1 MDCWSAEVNDFIR
14 SCSEACAKEQNDSR
28 SVARRFFDIE
38 SRATADG
45 QVDRLD
51 LRAKLPRSV
60 ASYVVRGCDPDSL
73 KHPDWTC
80 LPKLR
85 KACDAWD
92 IDSSLCLFLF
102 CVRIRTL
109 YTRLFAVERAI
120 AAPRANRYLAS
131 TRPPRVW
138 SPPTYWDWWTSFV
151 QRCLRPAP
159 GLDASPEPSRIQ
171 PSAVGKTDADDSLVH
186 TTAESPNLDSQLG
199 ASLNAESFDISHHD
213 HESGDSIGH
222 VVERLEQDSGEP
234 CHSSDRP
241 TRSISD
247 HDIDSVAPL
256 EPRHHHLS
264 TIDEVTELDD
274 DSDQRTEGSR
284 YSSGADYSAV
294 EEARRQQVYITS
306 LPSAQILTHF
316 VQIPE
321 LEDSFPTLD
330 TVFAL
335 QDDNLSDLDNIF
347 DTVPLEYNDEL
358 ADPDETS
365 NLHCTGSSGLPQQP
379 TGGSTPTRPLAPG
392 TLVTPNIDTVQT
404 TSALEMAQ
412 AVQEDGVASGGFK
425 LSKVTL
431 EPEQPRPLG
440 MHVEISRKRKE
451 RAMPSPEA
459 SSSKRRNTFSIDEDP
474 LDSLVPG
481 SCVIGSVMSATLY
494 GLSDL
499 LPHSTLVAKCT
510 AQELAH
516 SHGRTAL
523 KLNEMLRLAAAHV
536 KILLPF
542 NSCNHWSL
550 AVATARADDTDVT
563 IEMYDSISSNARAV
577 RSLQSEAQSR
587 VAHLLKVR
595 SRSSAPIPPALPP
608 SSRCSLRQSIQQTN
622 DTDCGVAVAVH
633 AFYDLSQVL
642 LPLETDFLLWRRL
655 LAAFL
660 AARTDSNRPSSALGT
675 IRAAHQ
681 KSMGI
686 KSKPAIVIQ
695 IPKTLR
701 DLCASNP
708 LSELA
713 KLEYSRAKECSAG
726 LVELLHS
733 IESSQKATDEM
744 LKTNQATTQAAVH
757 DARKILRQLWAMTD
771 TTPSSVEAL
780 VRKLAN
786 VGKALREVADDEDT
800 AALLRKRIETIE
812 SELTVERDRV
822 TRDNNRRLL
831 GITGLRALE
840 GELGLVEQE
849 LVALRPGDEQQG
861 LRL

>member
-14 SCSEACAKEQNDSR
+14 SCSEACAKAQNDSR

-38 SRATADG
+38 SRATANG
-45 QVDRLD
+45 QVNRLD
-51 LRAKLPRSV
+51 LRAKLPRPV
-60 ASYVVRGCDPDSL
+60 ASYVVSGCDTDSL
-73 KHPDWTC
+73 KYPDWTC

-120 AAPRANRYLAS
+120 AAPLANRYLVS

-151 QRCLRPAP
+151 QSCLRPAP
-159 GLDASPEPSRIQ
+159 GLNASAEPSRIQ
-171 PSAVGKTDADDSLVH
+171 PSTVDKTDADDSLVN
-186 TTAESPNLDSQLG
+186 TTAESPNLDSQFG
-199 ASLNAESFDISHHD
+199 ASLNANIFDTSYHD
-213 HESGDSIGH
+213 HESGDSTGH
-222 VVERLEQDSGEP
+222 VVESLEQDSGEP
-234 CHSSDRP
+234 FHSSDRL
-241 TRSISD
+241 TRGISD
-247 HDIDSVAPL
+247 HDIESVTPL
-256 EPRHHHLS
+256 EPSHHHLS

-294 EEARRQQVYITS
+294 EEARRQQ
-306 LPSAQILTHF
+306 
-316 VQIPE
+316 IPE
-321 LEDSFPTLD
+321 PEDSFHTLD

-335 QDDNLSDLDNIF
+335 KDDNLSDLDNIF

-358 ADPDETS
+358 ADLDEAS
-365 NLHCTGSSGLPQQP
+365 NLHCTGSSGLLQQP
-379 TGGSTPTRPLAPG
+379 TGSSTPTRPQAPG
-392 TLVTPNIDTVQT
+392 TLVAPNIDTVQA

-425 LSKVTL
+425 LSQATL
-431 EPEQPRPLG
+431 ELEQPRPLG

-451 RAMPSPEA
+451 RAMTSPEA
-459 SSSKRRNTFSIDEDP
+459 SSSKRPNTSSIDEDP
-474 LDSLVPG
+474 LGSLVPG

-516 SHGRTAL
+516 SHGRTAM

-550 AVATARADDTDVT
+550 AVATARSDDTDVT

-577 RSLQSEAQSR
+577 MPLQSEAQSR
-587 VAHLLKVR
+587 VAHLLKFR

-660 AARTDSNRPSSALGT
+660 AARIDPKRPPSALGT

-686 KSKPAIVIQ
+686 KSKPDIVIQ

-701 DLCASNP
+701 DLCASKP

-713 KLEYSRAKECSAG
+713 TLEYSRAKECSAG

-757 DARKILRQLWAMTD
+757 DARKILRQLWAMTE

-831 GITGLRALE
+831 GTTGLRALE
-840 GELGLVEQE
+840 DELGVVEQE
-849 LVALRPGDEQQG
+849 LVALGPVMSSRV
-861 LRL
+861 